1 MKAILYTL
9 AMILLAQSTPAML
22 SQESRDTCT
31 VTYIANEGFLIE
43 TKNQKVLIDALFG
56 GIKGDWCEQPGDSL
70 SSKIIHG
77 VAPFDGIDLILVTHK
92 HVDHFSEPM
101 VIDFLKNNGKSVL
114 ICPEQV
120 NELLRNN
127 ADYSKVSGRIK
138 SLHPGKDFDTSLSVR
153 KMKVR
158 VMRFDHGVYILT
170 DSATGKPH
178 NIHSGVENFCYLVES
193 DGFTVFHSGD
203 CSTSDTVHFAGY
215 GFAEK
220 EIDIVLV
227 DRTFLEREGM
237 DLLSR
242 AFRTKNMIFTHVEPG
257 RAEYYRTAIKGLPE
271 MSIFAQSL
279 EKKIVLK

>member
-1 MKAILYTL
+1 MKTSLSALT
-9 AMILLAQSTPAML
+9 MILIAQATPAML

-31 VTYIANEGFLIE
+31 VVYIANEGFLIE
-43 TKNQKVLIDALFG
+43 TKNHKVLIDALFG
-56 GIKGDWCEQPGDSL
+56 SIKGDWCEQPGDSL

-77 VAPFDGIDLILVTHK
+77 VAPFDGIDALLITHK

-101 VIDFLKNNGKSVL
+101 VIDFLKNNRQSVL

-120 NELLRNN
+120 NELLESN
-127 ADYSKVSGRIK
+127 ADYAKVSGRVK
-138 SLHPGKDFDTSLSVR
+138 SLQPGKDFDTSLSVR

-158 VMRFDHGVYILT
+158 VMRFDHGAYILT
-170 DSATGKPH
+170 DSATGKPY
-178 NIHSGVENFCYLVES
+178 NIHGGVENFCYLVES

-203 CSTSDTVHFAGY
+203 CSTSDTVHFAEY

-220 EIDIVLV
+220 SIDIVLV
-227 DRTFLEREGM
+227 SRSFLGREGM

-242 AFRTKNMIFTHVEPG
+242 AVRTNTMIFMHVEPG
-257 RAEYYRTAIKGLPE
+257 RAEYYRTAIKGVPE

-279 EKKIVLK
+279 EKKIILK